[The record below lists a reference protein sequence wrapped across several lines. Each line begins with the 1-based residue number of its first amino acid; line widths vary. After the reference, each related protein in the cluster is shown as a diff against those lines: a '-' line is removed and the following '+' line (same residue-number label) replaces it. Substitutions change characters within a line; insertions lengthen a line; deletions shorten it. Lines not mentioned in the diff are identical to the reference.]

1 MLICQS
7 MAKKYFWLVFLILAA
22 SCVLADT
29 YPKIDISGYKKWE
42 YKKEDV
48 QPLANY
54 FLGLTYLGGFSPTVS
69 GGPWQERLQ
78 LKILAQLSEK
88 LSTTFDIEQQP
99 ETPERYDVKVNYDNK
114 HELTFGDF
122 TANFTGNEF
131 ATTTKYLNGV
141 MVTSKDDGYDFI
153 TVPSAKLKSQI
164 QGLTKQKGTN
174 TKGPYSLGH
183 GSILEGSERIELNGI
198 LQERG
203 KDYIIDYFEGKIT
216 FNRILTSND
225 EFSYSYEYTNL
236 LDLFFPAL
244 SKKDFFGTQGRF
256 TLDPDTWG
264 QKKPAPQPVN
274 GTADESFPTV
284 FTAPLSREAVTR
296 EAVVNEQAMEEESV
310 GKYRLKNTPVQIFS
324 ENITFRGIQLKKNED
339 YNIKYDEGLIT
350 LLLPTLPTSLEP
362 LQVTYQYPKTV
373 PEQENL
379 PGNGSRGPFALSH
392 QNIISQSER
401 VFINERLVVRDFD
414 YYIDYDQGKII
425 FNYNIS
431 TTDNIKINYKYRY
444 FELPPP
450 PPPPKVPKKLTVGMT
465 YLRESA
471 RKGESSAKADYVESF
486 RAQDIIADN
495 YTIYLSHFPI
505 LTSAEGG
512 RLTVTLDGTELS
524 PSLYAVPSTEVDPIT
539 GYTRVVPQATLSF
552 INDRYDLSDG
562 YFTGNIKILTLLEA
576 TSEVTVLYTYSKS
589 VVGRF
594 TGAGNGSR
602 GPYYI
607 RNMRNIVP
615 GAERVD
621 VWETGSQII
630 TTYTRN
636 SSFEPDAGNTGYSLN
651 YNKDNPY
658 ITFNKELGTT
668 MNFSIVFQYIAPSVP
683 QGGDMVQDVTGMD
696 MDFKLGDLLQFNGA
710 YARSSNDRVIVS
722 DSTAESYTT
731 STPTQT
737 FTLLNKPVIE
747 NSEQVFVNNN
757 LRNRDIDYA
766 IDYTSGIIRFY
777 SITIGTQ
784 DVVSVL
790 YNFQSS
796 GGLAAAGEPKSDNA
810 YRYGIKTALG
820 DASLSYNKK
829 EIGFEYSPL
838 GGTAIG
844 VGSNYEDFGVSLKP
858 SNAKKLFSG
867 LTTNFSYKNTN
878 NPLKN
883 LKQSYNPYSRNY
895 DRSYS
900 LGVTPFEVGSINL
913 DFRNYVTKGDNL
925 NSRDGALTSDSFQN
939 SFSGG
944 VGLNTLSRG
953 IFSFTPRYDKR
964 LTLSRDNIASAE
976 SLTDYNHINASLS
989 ATDRMKFGYD
999 WQNSQ
1004 PTGKSKVG
1012 STEEAISSQSIT
1024 DDSSYDWSWDMTFG
1038 RIQKLSL
1045 YSKLI
1050 NHESTNLI
1058 PTYSRIQTKNTT
1070 YHLDFN
1076 PVSPLTTSYDYNR
1089 QETPTVVV
1097 GGKNPKTERTSTN
1110 IKASPVTWLGLG
1122 WAYSEDNTINE
1133 AARESSGR
1141 ANTYNADWTPV
1152 SLEKLKLSSNYNL
1165 YYRTALTPIGTL
1177 DSTAQDTTSFTQNY
1191 SMSIIPNTKIIIT
1204 PGLVQ
1209 ENYQNRTVSTTA
1221 TTETVLETVNRT
1233 IKCRVEFNPVDPLSL
1248 SGDYGIKVTSAQDI
1262 NKQWVNKHK
1271 INLASRLGFRVF
1283 TWGEI
1288 VHNFDEE
1295 HNMGEVQAGGTF
1307 PDLDYLK
1314 SSNSYNFNFTVPWDN
1329 PVISSVVLSVGL
1341 KYVRFQNLLRAS
1353 DNFDASLVTY
1363 EGTLNF

>member
-1 MLICQS
+1 

-22 SCVLADT
+22 SCILADT

-42 YKKEDV
+42 YKQEKVD
-48 QPLANY
+48 PLTNY

-78 LKILAQLSEK
+78 LKILAQLSDK

-122 TANFTGNEF
+122 TANFSGNEF
-131 ATTTKYLNGV
+131 ASTSKYLNGV
-141 MVTSKDDGYDFI
+141 MVTSKDEGYDFI
-153 TVPSAKLKSQI
+153 AVPSAKLKSQI

-183 GSILEGSERIELNGI
+183 GSILEGSERIELNNI
-198 LQERG
+198 LLERG
-203 KDYIIDYFEGKIT
+203 TDYIIDYFEGKIT
-216 FNRILTSND
+216 FNRILTAND

-256 TLDPDTWG
+256 TFDPSTWG
-264 QKKPAPQPVN
+264 QKKPTPQPVTE
-274 GTADESFPTV
+274 TAEESFPTALA
-284 FTAPLSREAVTR
+284 APATFEAATR
-296 EAVVNEQAMEEESV
+296 EAFTNEQVIEEESV

-339 YNIKYDEGLIT
+339 YNIKYEDGLIT

-362 LQVTYQYPKTV
+362 LQVTYLYPKTV

-379 PGNGSRGPFALSH
+379 PGDGSRGPFALSH

-431 TTDNIKINYKYRY
+431 TTDNIRVNYKYRY

-450 PPPPKVPKKLTVGMT
+450 PPPPKVPKKLTVGAT

-471 RKGESSAKADYVESF
+471 RKSETTAKSDYVESF
-486 RAQDIIADN
+486 TGADIIADN
-495 YTIYLSHFPI
+495 YTIYLSRFPI
-505 LTSAEGG
+505 LSSAEGG
-512 RLTVTLDGTELS
+512 QLTITVDGTELAT
-524 PSLYAVPSTEVDPIT
+524 SLYAVPSTEVDPIT
-539 GYTRVVPQATLSF
+539 GYTRVVPQATLSY
-552 INDRYDLSDG
+552 INDRTDLTDG
-562 YFTGNIKILTLLEA
+562 YRTGNLVLFTSLET
-576 TSEVTVLYTYSKS
+576 TSTVTVLYTYGKS
-589 VVGRF
+589 VVGRH
-594 TGAGNGSR
+594 TGVGNGSR

-607 RNMRNIVP
+607 RSYRNIVP
-615 GAERVD
+615 GTERID

-636 SSFEPDAGNTGYSLN
+636 SSFEPDAGDTGYAIN
-651 YNKDNPY
+651 YDQDNPY
-658 ITFNKELGTT
+658 ITFNKELGSTK
-668 MNFSIVFQYIAPSVP
+668 NFSIVFQYIAPSVP

-696 MDFKLGDLLQFNGA
+696 VDFKLGSLLEFNGA

-722 DSTAESYTT
+722 ESTSESYTT
-731 STPTQT
+731 TAPTQT
-737 FTLLNKPVIE
+737 FTLRNKPVIE
-747 NSEQVFVNNN
+747 NPEPQVYVNQY

-766 IDYTSGIIRFY
+766 IDYNSGIIRFY

-784 DVVSVL
+784 DVVTVD
-790 YNFQSS
+790 YNYQSS
-796 GGLAAAGEPKSDNA
+796 GGAAVEGVAKTDNA
-810 YRYGIKTALG
+810 YRYGLKSTLG
-820 DASLSYNKK
+820 DASFSYNKK
-829 EIGFEYSPL
+829 EIGFDYSPL

-844 VGSNYEDFGVSLKP
+844 VGSNYEDFGVSVKP
-858 SNAKKLFSG
+858 STAQKLFSG
-867 LTTNFSYKNTN
+867 LTAGFSYKNTN

-883 LKQSYNPYSRNY
+883 TKQAYNPYTRNY

-900 LGVTPFEVGSINL
+900 LGLTPFEVGSVSL
-913 DFRNYVTKGDNL
+913 DFRNYVTSGDNL
-925 NSRDGALTSDSFQN
+925 SSQGGPLTSDSFQN

-944 VGLNTLSRG
+944 IGLNAISRG
-953 IFSFTPRYDKR
+953 VFSFTPHYDKR
-964 LTLSRDNIASAE
+964 LTLSRDNIASTE
-976 SLTDYNHINASLS
+976 STSDYNHVNAQLQ

-1004 PTGKSKVG
+1004 PTSKSKIG
-1012 STEEAISSQSIT
+1012 TTEEAISSQSLT
-1024 DDSSYDWSWDMTFG
+1024 DDTSYDWSWDLTFA
-1038 RIQKLSL
+1038 RIQKLAL
-1045 YSKLI
+1045 YYKLI
-1050 NHESTNLI
+1050 NHEAINLI
-1058 PTYSRIQTKNTT
+1058 PTYSRTQTKNTT
-1070 YHLDFN
+1070 RHLDFN
-1076 PVSPLTTSYDYNR
+1076 PVPSLTTSYDYNL
-1089 QETPTVVV
+1089 QETPSVVV
-1097 GGKNPKTERTSTN
+1097 AGRNPKTERTSTN
-1110 IKASPVTWLGLG
+1110 VKASPVGWLGLG
-1122 WAYSEDNTINE
+1122 WAYSEDFTVLE
-1133 AARESSGR
+1133 TARESSGR

-1152 SLEKLKLSSNYNL
+1152 SLEKLKLSSNYSL
-1165 YYRTALTPIGTL
+1165 YYRNAITPSGAM
-1177 DSTAQDTTSFTQNY
+1177 DSSSQDTTSFTQNY
-1191 SMSIIPNTKIIIT
+1191 SLSLIPNAKITIT

-1209 ENYQNRTVSTTA
+1209 ENYLNKSWATTS
-1221 TTETVLETVNRT
+1221 TTETVLETVNQT
-1233 IKCRVEFNPVDPLSL
+1233 IKCRVEFRPSDPLSL
-1248 SGDYGIKVTSAQDI
+1248 SGDYGIKVTSAQDNI
-1262 NKQWVNKHK
+1262 TKQWINKHK

-1288 VHNFDEE
+1288 VHSFDEE
-1295 HNMGEVQAGGTF
+1295 HNMGEVQAGGTY
-1307 PDLDYLK
+1307 PDIDYQK
-1314 SSNSYNFNFTVPWDN
+1314 SSNSYNLNFSVPWDN

-1341 KYVRFQNLLRAS
+1341 KYVRFINYKKLS
-1353 DNFDASLVTY
+1353 DNFDATLTTY